1 MKLMQH
7 LKIFQANMKLQRFN
21 QFINENQDNDDLKQ
35 LGDLGLYTPPAEI
48 VYEILIAETGL
59 EEHLELEGDSI
70 RFRYDWSIDAEGQ
83 FSFDKHDIRKLG
95 IERDFFG
102 MIDIVLDFDKM
113 MITVDSDVNQK
124 DLDFNDDYSNEG
136 PMSDYVTVLD
146 DYYGKESTGPVS
158 TQEIADD
165 IVMMFHVWDH
175 QEDPFGIWA
184 EINEIIENEIS
195 DRLEKF
201 NEEEDNDED
210 NDDDEDDDGNDND
223 NEDDDDEN

>member
-1 MKLMQH
+1 MQL

-21 QFINENQDNDDLKQ
+21 QFINENDQADKLERLKR
-35 LGDLGLYTPPAEI
+35 LGLVSNTAKD

-59 EEHLELEGDSI
+59 EDFMTLEGDSI

-83 FSFDKHDIRKLG
+83 FNFDKHDIRKLG

-102 MIDIVLDFDKM
+102 LIDIVLDFDKM

-124 DLDFNDDYSNEG
+124 DLDFNDGFSNEG

-146 DYYGKESTGPVS
+146 DYYGKESTGPAS

-165 IVMMFHVWDH
+165 LVMMFQVWDH

-184 EINEIIENEIS
+184 EINEIIEEEIKN
-195 DRLEKF
+195 RLER
-201 NEEEDNDED
+201 D
-210 NDDDEDDDGNDND
+210 NDDSDEDL
-223 NEDDDDEN
+223 

>member
-1 MKLMQH
+1 
-7 LKIFQANMKLQRFN
+7 MKLQRFN
-21 QFINENQDNDDLKQ
+21 QFINENDQADKLERLKR
-35 LGDLGLYTPPAEI
+35 LGLVSNTAKD

-59 EEHLELEGDSI
+59 EDFMTLEGDSI

-83 FSFDKHDIRKLG
+83 FNFDKHDIRKLG

-102 MIDIVLDFDKM
+102 LIDIVLDFDKM

-124 DLDFNDDYSNEG
+124 DLDFNDGFSNEG

-146 DYYGKESTGPVS
+146 DYYGKESTGPAS

-165 IVMMFHVWDH
+165 LVMMFQVWDH

-184 EINEIIENEIS
+184 EINEIIEEEIKN
-195 DRLEKF
+195 RLER
-201 NEEEDNDED
+201 D
-210 NDDDEDDDGNDND
+210 NDDSDEDL
-223 NEDDDDEN
+223 